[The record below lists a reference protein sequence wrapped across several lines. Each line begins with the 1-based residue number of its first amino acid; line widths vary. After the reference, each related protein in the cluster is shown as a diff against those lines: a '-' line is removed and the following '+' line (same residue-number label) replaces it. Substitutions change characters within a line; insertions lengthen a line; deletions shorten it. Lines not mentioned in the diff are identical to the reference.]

1 MMVDKDTQTTAAFDA
16 NIHAML
22 GTNANGEYQS
32 LAQGL
37 QAING
42 IIANAPLPT
51 AMHTTQDAATPDH
64 YLAEWRGAGWN
75 VDTVTHL
82 LHDTFPSVD
91 TIRNAYN
98 NTLDVLSSRANTGGT
113 EPAAQL
119 VGNGRK

>member
-1 MMVDKDTQTTAAFDA
+1 MADVGTQTTAAADA

-22 GTNANGEYQS
+22 GTNADGEYQS

-51 AMHTTQDAATPDH
+51 ATHATQDAATPDH

-75 VDTVTHL
+75 LETVTHL
-82 LHDTFPSVD
+82 LHDTFPSWD
-91 TIRNAYN
+91 TISNAYN
-98 NTLDVLSSRANTGGT
+98 NTLDVLSNRANTGGM

-119 VGNGRK
+119 MGDG